1 MKILQVISQ
10 LSDFMGDSGQ
20 VLRIAHEL
28 QQLGH
33 EVNIVTTDGDP
44 FDSEENSKKYQETR
58 KKLLENQ
65 NNVVEIN
72 GIPVYV
78 LHCTCASLGMYS
90 LNATKLAKK
99 IVRDFDIIHIYSWYH
114 HIGFIFSKIAGKYNI
129 PFFISMWGTLQPD
142 AHKFHKYK
150 KTLADIIYTKKII
163 KQATGL
169 HSIGNSETNEY
180 IKWGCDPKKIH
191 HIDNGV
197 VLEDF
202 EIKKN
207 TQILKKLQIDNSKFL
222 LYLGRIHEK
231 KGIELLIQA
240 FKKVTN
246 TFDDILLVITGSGD
260 ENYITKLK
268 DKVKLLGLQ
277 EKIIF
282 AGFVSHDEKLELLKN
297 AKIFV
302 LTSYSDIHPR
312 AIQDA
317 LTMGLP
323 VVFTKVCD
331 YPEIDEYSAGIS
343 VGLDVELIYNALKK
357 LLNDEQTLKSYS
369 QNAKK
374 LIREKF
380 LLSEQVKKF
389 EKLYLTSIKNN
400 KN

>member
-20 VLRIAHEL
+20 VLHIAREL
-28 QQLGH
+28 QRMDHQ
-33 EVNIVTTDGDP
+33 VYIVTTDGDP
-44 FDSEENSKKYQETR
+44 FDSEENSKKYHETR

-65 NNVVEIN
+65 DNIVEIN
-72 GIPVYV
+72 GIPVYA
-78 LHCTCASLGMYS
+78 LHCKYTSLGMYS
-90 LNATKLAKK
+90 PNATKLAKK
-99 IVRDFDIIHIYSWYH
+99 IVREFDIIHIYSWYH
-114 HIGFIFSKIAGKYNI
+114 HIGLVFSKIAAKYNI

-150 KTLADIIYTKKII
+150 KNLVDIIYTKKII

-169 HSIGNSETNEY
+169 HSIGNSETSEY

-191 HIDNGV
+191 YIDNGV

-202 EIKKN
+202 KIKKK
-207 TQILKKLQIDNSKFL
+207 TQITRKLGIDNSKFL

-231 KGIELLIQA
+231 KGIEQLIEV
-240 FKKVTN
+240 FKKITN
-246 TFDDILLVITGSGD
+246 SFDDISLVIAGTGD

-268 DKVKLLGLQ
+268 NKVKLLGLQ

-323 VVFTKVCD
+323 VIFSKVCD

-343 VGLDVELIYNALKK
+343 VGLDVESIYNALKK

-369 QNAKK
+369 KNAQK
-374 LIREKF
+374 LIHEKF

-400 KN
+400 